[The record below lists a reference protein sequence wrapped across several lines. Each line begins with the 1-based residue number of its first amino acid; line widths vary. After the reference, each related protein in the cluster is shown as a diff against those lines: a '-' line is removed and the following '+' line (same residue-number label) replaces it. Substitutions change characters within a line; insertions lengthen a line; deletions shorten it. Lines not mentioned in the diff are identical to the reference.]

1 MTGANVSGLS
11 AAASADTGIMT
22 PSSQKQ
28 GETDGASFMKLMK
41 SSLVS
46 GASSSRSGKDSFI
59 SLHASSV
66 QDLSSKVTQNAAS
79 KSAAADSSSEPS
91 VSVDFRVRIQSDQA
105 AGTTAPLN
113 DAVND
118 KLDQLTEDLKDTL
131 TEELGISD
139 DQLTE
144 AMEQMGFT
152 FADLLNPSNLTQLI
166 SSVTG
171 TEDQVSL
178 LVSDTTGSLLG
189 RISDLLQSYAD
200 DLSLPK
206 DQLAALYGEKMQT
219 DLQTV
224 SLFEDETKVVSDN
237 SLLTADAAAS
247 TEDAT
252 VSAVQQDPA
261 EQTAEQ
267 TSESES
273 SFAIV
278 IDDQRTD
285 ASQQTAAAATAAPQ
299 STKETEDSSAAPETQ
314 NPAENITEEPETVSR
329 VNTSSSETSSF
340 SEDSDFGADDFSPFA
355 KTEVG
360 TETTVAAAGNGQDAA
375 RTVSFEQTISRQET
389 VSYQSISVTD
399 VMNQIVTEAR
409 ATLTDRISTMEMQLN
424 PQNLGRMI
432 MKVTEQE
439 GTVTT
444 HLILQN
450 ESVKDALTQQMA
462 VMKTNLE
469 AAGIRVDAVEVTVG
483 THEFEE
489 ALEGG
494 MTEPDQQMQG
504 SGDDGN
510 HRNDRN
516 GIGNINLSSQEM
528 MDGTAR
534 LTEEEQLVASIMR
547 DQGSTLNY
555 KA

>member
-1 MTGANVSGLS
+1 M
-11 AAASADTGIMT
+11 
-22 PSSQKQ
+22 
-28 GETDGASFMKLMK
+28 
-41 SSLVS
+41 
-46 GASSSRSGKDSFI
+46 
-59 SLHASSV
+59 
-66 QDLSSKVTQNAAS
+66 
-79 KSAAADSSSEPS
+79 
-91 VSVDFRVRIQSDQA
+91 
-105 AGTTAPLN
+105 
-113 DAVND
+113 
-118 KLDQLTEDLKDTL
+118 
-131 TEELGISD
+131 
-139 DQLTE
+139 
-144 AMEQMGFT
+144 
-152 FADLLNPSNLTQLI
+152 
-166 SSVTG
+166 
-171 TEDQVSL
+171 
-178 LVSDTTGSLLG
+178 VSDTTGSLLG

-219 DLQTV
+219 DLQTASFV
-224 SLFEDETKVVSDN
+224 EDETAVVSDN
-237 SLLTADAAAS
+237 RLFTANAAAS
-247 TEDAT
+247 SADAT

-267 TSESES
+267 TSESAS
-273 SFAIV
+273 PFSIV

-285 ASQQTAAAATAAPQ
+285 ASQQTVAAATAAPQ
-299 STKETEDSSAAPETQ
+299 SAKETEDSSAAPETQ
-314 NPAENITEEPETVSR
+314 NPAEDITEEPETASR
-329 VNTSSSETSSF
+329 VNTSSSETSSS

-355 KTEVG
+355 KTEAG
-360 TETTVAAAGNGQDAA
+360 TETTAAAAGNGQDAA
-375 RTVSFEQTISRQET
+375 RTISFEQTISRQET

-439 GTVTT
+439 GTVTA

-504 SGDDGN
+504 SDDDGN
-510 HRNDRN
+510 HRNERN